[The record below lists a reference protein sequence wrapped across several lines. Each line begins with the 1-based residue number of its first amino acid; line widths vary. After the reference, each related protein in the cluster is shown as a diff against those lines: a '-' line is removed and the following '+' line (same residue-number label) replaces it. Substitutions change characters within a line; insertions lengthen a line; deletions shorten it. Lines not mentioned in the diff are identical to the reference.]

1 MMKAGLVA
9 LSLIAAGLMPAVAQ
23 TPKPDTQMQAVLDA
37 LRDLEAEPVRMLSVA
52 AARSQASPADAARA
66 VQRDRKIS
74 AAPSP
79 PPPVACRPASIARR
93 AKGRFRW

>member
-23 TPKPDTQMQAVLDA
+23 TPKPDAQMQAVLDA

-52 AARSQASPADAARA
+52 AARSQASPAAATTA
-66 VQRDRKIS
+66 K
-74 AAPSP
+74 
-79 PPPVACRPASIARR
+79 AR
-93 AKGRFRW
+93 